1 MAKDNGS
8 AHAARR
14 GRGALGLLVSLM
26 MIGGAGA
33 VSAADAVVDPTPLDA
48 ECAVPASALSL
59 GAGMPAIVAALR
71 AGQDVDIVALGSSST
86 EGAGA
91 TSPEMSYPSRLA
103 AELRERFPDTRINVV
118 NRGIGGQLARQM
130 VDRLGRDALEAKPEL
145 VIWQTGTNDALALID
160 RAEFRSTLID
170 GIDRLQAAGID
181 VVLMDLQYYPKS
193 RQSDTYERY
202 VEAMSGVA
210 REERIGL
217 FGRYAMM
224 RHWAAAERSL
234 WAGDQFH
241 LGNLG
246 YHCVA
251 AVLAEAIE
259 RQVDAVQRAEAAP
272 VVPVMTAA
280 K

>member
-1 MAKDNGS
+1 
-8 AHAARR
+8 
-14 GRGALGLLVSLM
+14 
-26 MIGGAGA
+26 
-33 VSAADAVVDPTPLDA
+33 
-48 ECAVPASALSL
+48 
-59 GAGMPAIVAALR
+59 
-71 AGQDVDIVALGSSST
+71 
-86 EGAGA
+86 
-91 TSPEMSYPSRLA
+91 
-103 AELRERFPDTRINVV
+103 
-118 NRGIGGQLARQM
+118 
-130 VDRLGRDALEAKPEL
+130 
-145 VIWQTGTNDALALID
+145 
-160 RAEFRSTLID
+160 
-170 GIDRLQAAGID
+170 
-181 VVLMDLQYYPKS
+181 MDLQYYPKS

-272 VVPVMTAA
+272 VVPVVTAA